1 MGFYKTST
9 KTALDAWDNEINQRI
24 ALKEK
29 ADSFAKKFGG
39 KPVFSGSATDYHFH
53 GLSFD
58 AAPLVGH
65 SSLWTLSRSQ
75 NGYTREPRGK
85 TRIPRER
92 REEHQQLL
100 DAWDDGRPTE
110 RISREPYWKALGLEW
125 GILILCGITHF
136 RVGDEIYFKTE
147 ATPSPDSGAIE
158 IVESEFKAA
167 EKTLGS

>member
-1 MGFYKTST
+1 MGFYKTT
-9 KTALDAWDNEINQRI
+9 QKAALDAWDNEINQRI
-24 ALKEK
+24 ALREK
-29 ADSFAKKFGG
+29 ADVFAKKFGG
-39 KPVFSGSATDYHFH
+39 KPVLCAGPTDYRFY
-53 GLSFD
+53 GLRFD
-58 AAPLVGH
+58 AAPLISH
-65 SSLWTLSRSQ
+65 SSLWTLSRAQ
-75 NGYTREPRGK
+75 NQFTREPRGK

-92 REEHQQLL
+92 REEHLQLL

-110 RISREPYWKALGLEW
+110 RISREPYWKALGVEW
-125 GILILCGITHF
+125 GMLLLCGITHF

>member
-1 MGFYKTST
+1 MGFYKTT
-9 KTALDAWDNEINQRI
+9 QKAALDAWGNEINQRI

-29 ADSFAKKFGG
+29 ADAFAKKFGG

-58 AAPLVGH
+58 VAPLIGH

-92 REEHQQLL
+92 CEEHQQLL

-125 GILILCGITHF
+125 GMLILCGITHY
-136 RVGDEIYFKTE
+136 RVGDVIYFKTD
-147 ATPSPDSGAIE
+147 ARPSPDSGAIE
-158 IVESEFKAA
+158 IVESEFNAA

>member
-9 KTALDAWDNEINQRI
+9 KKALGAWDNEINQRI
-24 ALKEK
+24 SLKEK
-29 ADSFAKKFGG
+29 ADAFAKKFGG

-58 AAPLVGH
+58 AAPLIGH

-100 DAWDDGRPTE
+100 DAWDDGRPTK

-125 GILILCGITHF
+125 GMLILCGITHY
-136 RVGDEIYFKTE
+136 RV
-147 ATPSPDSGAIE
+147 
-158 IVESEFKAA
+158 
-167 EKTLGS
+167 

>member
-1 MGFYKTST
+1 MGFYKIST
-9 KTALDAWDNEINQRI
+9 KKALGAWDNEINQRI
-24 ALKEK
+24 SLKEK
-29 ADSFAKKFGG
+29 ADAFAKKFGG

-58 AAPLVGH
+58 VAPLIGH

-75 NGYTREPRGK
+75 NGYT
-85 TRIPRER
+85 RER

-125 GILILCGITHF
+125 GMLILCGITHY
-136 RVGDEIYFKTE
+136 RVGDVIYFKTD
-147 ATPSPDSGAIE
+147 ARPSPDSGAIE
-158 IVESEFKAA
+158 IVESEFNAA

>member
-9 KTALDAWDNEINQRI
+9 KAALDAWDNEINQRI
-24 ALKEK
+24 SLREK
-29 ADSFAKKFGG
+29 ALDFAKKFGG
-39 KPVFSGSATDYHFH
+39 KPVFSGDATHYRFY

-58 AAPLVGH
+58 TVPLIGH

-100 DAWDDGRPTE
+100 DAWSEGRPTE

-125 GILILCGITHF
+125 GMLILCGITHY
-136 RVGDEIYFKTE
+136 RVGDVIYFKTD
-147 ATPSPDSGAIE
+147 ARPSADSGAIE
-158 IVESEFKAA
+158 IVESEFKTA
-167 EKTLGS
+167 EKSLGS